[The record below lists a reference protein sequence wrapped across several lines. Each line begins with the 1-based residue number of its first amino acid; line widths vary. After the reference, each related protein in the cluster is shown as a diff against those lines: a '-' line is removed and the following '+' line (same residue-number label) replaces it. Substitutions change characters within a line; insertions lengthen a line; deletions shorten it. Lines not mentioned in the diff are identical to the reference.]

1 MLATIVTETNIK
13 MKKTVY
19 MMESYITYVNK
30 GSVEIDL
37 DYFPELQGLTNEEIA
52 KKLASGDYFL
62 DGWLNEIKPKELPEN
77 LKEDYMNEDGEVEYD
92 TSDLMPLW
100 DAHNEADV
108 EFDKIKNEEHYFI
121 VDDL

>member
-1 MLATIVTETNIK
+1 

-37 DYFPELQGLTNEEIA
+37 DYFPEFQSLTNEQIA
-52 KKLASGDYFL
+52 EKLASGDYFV
-62 DGWLNEIKPKELPEN
+62 DGWLNEIRPKELPEN

-100 DAHNEADV
+100 DVHNEAMVD
-108 EFDKIKNEEHYFI
+108 FDKIKNEEHYFL
-121 VDDL
+121 VSDS